1 MKEIRAYIRRGEV
14 NQVVE
19 RLRDAGVPGVSII
32 EIHPLGYGYEA
43 NPFERYKAG
52 LVDRHRYLAIV
63 KLEIVCAE
71 AQLERLVKV
80 IEAHCRTGVS
90 GDGMIFVSDVVEA
103 VRICDGA
110 RGELALTEK
119 RLGKE
124 ERDARAPAV
133 A

>member
-19 RLRDAGVPGVSII
+19 RLHDAGAPGVSII

-43 NPFERYKAG
+43 NPFERYQAG
-52 LVDRHRYLAIV
+52 LVKRHRYLSIV
-63 KLEIVCAE
+63 KLEIVCTE
-71 AQLERLVKV
+71 AQIERLIQV
-80 IEAHCRTGVS
+80 IEAQCRTGAS

-103 VRICDGA
+103 VRICDGS
-110 RGELALTEK
+110 RGEPALTDQRRQTRE
-119 RLGKE
+119 G
-124 ERDARAPAV
+124 DARTSAA